1 MKCRNYSYKLR
12 YKRYLKLIYR
22 CLLNKKYIKLTHM
35 GISHGDITRIYRK
48 THMVVVKVIPKI
60 EITKLILYT
69 EYYILIL
76 TTCCLNQM

>member
-1 MKCRNYSYKLR
+1 
-12 YKRYLKLIYR
+12 
-22 CLLNKKYIKLTHM
+22 M
-35 GISHGDITRIYRK
+35 GISYGDITRIYRK

-60 EITKLILYT
+60 EITKLILYR